1 MIFPA
6 KSRQSP
12 FFLRIVTQPWM
23 IGAVWHRRHGMVWLK
38 WLAAGLVLLLLT
50 WLAARAVFAVP
61 DATDRPREAAL
72 AFDPT
77 TTLAPRAQEALDGHP
92 GQSGVLPLADGQGAL
107 RSRLKLA
114 DAAERSIDAMYYIWH
129 DDASGMLLLDAL
141 RRAAQRGVR
150 VRLLLDDNGI
160 AGMDPVLAA
169 LNAMPNF
176 SVRLFNPS
184 TVRRPKMLGYVLY
197 PLRMNRRMHN
207 KAFIVDGAA
216 AIVGGRNIGDEY
228 FAVGDVPAYLDLD
241 VLGVGTVVGD
251 TTSIF
256 DDYWNSQPVLAL
268 EQVIDGPGDIGALD
282 RAIAEMPPAPE
293 QDITAAERLSR
304 GSADLEWTAV
314 RVVADDPA
322 KGIGRVDR
330 DQLMITRLARIIRQ
344 VDSNLDLISAYFVPG
359 KAGAAFFSGLA
370 QDGRRVRILTN
381 SWQATDVPMVH
392 AGYVKYRRELLEA
405 GVSLYE
411 LKPLEDQPQGR
422 AELGSSGLSGGSLH
436 AKTFSVDDARVF
448 IGSFNFDPR
457 SALLNCEMGF
467 LIESPAIAASGTKA
481 MTDRLIP
488 RSFQP
493 VLTQD
498 GAMVWRSPDGQGREQ
513 LHEHEPGLGV
523 GNRILVYVL
532 NLLPIEW
539 LL

>member
-1 MIFPA
+1 
-6 KSRQSP
+6 
-12 FFLRIVTQPWM
+12 
-23 IGAVWHRRHGMVWLK
+23 MVWLK

-61 DATDRPREAAL
+61 DATDRPRETAL

-184 TVRRPKMLGYVLY
+184 TLRRPKMLGYVLY

-228 FAVGDVPAYLDLD
+228 FAVGDAPAYLDLD

-251 TTSIF
+251 TTTIF

-282 RAIAEMPPAPE
+282 RAMADMSPAPE

-322 KGIGRVDR
+322 KGMGRVDR

-359 KAGAAFFSGLA
+359 KAGTAFFSGLA

-513 LHEHEPGLGV
+513 LHEHEPGLGF

>member
-1 MIFPA
+1 
-6 KSRQSP
+6 
-12 FFLRIVTQPWM
+12 
-23 IGAVWHRRHGMVWLK
+23 MVWLK

-61 DATDRPREAAL
+61 NAEDRPSQTAL

-107 RSRLKLA
+107 LSRLKLA

-268 EQVIDGPGDIGALD
+268 EQVIDGPGDIDALD

-493 VLTQD
+493 VLTRD

-523 GNRILVYVL
+523 GNRVLVYVL